1 MKKLS
6 IVVLALLIFSTFV
19 FADFKDTLKKA
30 DNIYDSE
37 QYKADKDFLLNAV
50 NKAPGNEEKAEV
62 YWRLARVVLNLGDQ
76 AENHGIKGNE
86 LLNYFVEGEK
96 YADKA
101 IGADPDNFN
110 GYYWK
115 SANIG
120 RWGQTK
126 GILNSL
132 FKAGPMRDLLKKTVT
147 LNPDFPDAYYVL
159 GQLYEQ
165 VPGFPISFGNTDFA
179 VSLGRKAVDL
189 YMKRYKAGL
198 EKDINYDFYTELSK
212 HLYKRNWNTGKR
224 RREKGKKR
232 KKYNSLNDPFEKS
245 LYYEG
250 VAEEKNESDRGEAVE
265 MIKWV
270 INELSSIQNR
280 KISQNDDLKEAKET
294 LKNWGL

>member
-6 IVVLALLIFSTFV
+6 IVVLGLLIFSTFA

-50 NKAPGNEEKAEV
+50 NKAPGSKEKAEV

-101 IGADPDNFN
+101 ISADPDNFN

-132 FKAGPMRDLLKKTVT
+132 FKAEPMRDLLKKTVT

-189 YMKRYKAGL
+189 YMKRYRAGL

-212 HLYKRNWNTGKR
+212 HLYKRNWNAGKR
-224 RREKGKKR
+224 RREKGKKL

-280 KISQNDDLKEAKET
+280 KTSQNDDLKEAKET
-294 LKNWGL
+294 LKKWGL

>member
-1 MKKLS
+1 MKKISLT
-6 IVVLALLIFSTFV
+6 ILILLFLSTFV
-19 FADFKDTLKKA
+19 FADFKDTLKQA
-30 DNIYDSE
+30 DKIYDAE
-37 QYKADKDFLLNAV
+37 QYKANKEFLLNAV
-50 NKAPGNEEKAEV
+50 NGTSGNKEKAEV
-62 YWRLARVVLNLGDQ
+62 YWRISRAVLNLGDQ

-86 LLNYFVEGEK
+86 LLDYFVEGEK

-101 IGADPDNFN
+101 ISSDPSNFN

-132 FKAGPMRDLLKKTVT
+132 FKAGPMRDLLKKTIA
-147 LNPDFPDAYYVL
+147 LNPEFPDAYYVL

-165 VPGFPISFGNTDFA
+165 VPGFPISFGNADFA
-179 VSLGRKAVDL
+179 VSLGIKAVDL
-189 YMKRYKAGL
+189 YSKRYKAGL

-212 HLYKRNWNTGKR
+212 HLYKRNWNAGKR
-224 RREKGKKR
+224 RREHGKKQA
-232 KKYNSLNDPFEKS
+232 KYNSLKDPFEKS

-250 VAEEKNESDRGEAVE
+250 VVDEKNASDREEAVE

-270 INELSSIQNR
+270 IQQLGSIQNR
-280 KISQNDDLKEAKET
+280 KTSQNDDLKEAKET
-294 LKNWGL
+294 LQGWS